1 MIKRY
6 TIRDLP
12 ASDSRIQ
19 KNEKGLLNER
29 KLNSGETRLSK
40 NVKECEVLTVICIK
54 RVKSRDRKGA
64 NYEEF
69 V

>member
-19 KNEKGLLNER
+19 KNEKGVLNER
-29 KLNSGETRLSK
+29 KLNSGDSRLSK
-40 NVKECEVLTVICIK
+40 NVKECEVLT
-54 RVKSRDRKGA
+54 
-64 NYEEF
+64 
-69 V
+69 